1 MQDKGVAWPWH
12 QICVLQENK
21 IYSEVITF
29 FLSILNLKEFEL
41 YVHSLK
47 GTLILQRYTALLKNA
62 LECKTLIDKND
73 RGVGFYLFLLY

>member
-1 MQDKGVAWPWH
+1 M
-12 QICVLQENK
+12 
-21 IYSEVITF
+21 
-29 FLSILNLKEFEL
+29 

-47 GTLILQRYTALLKNA
+47 GTLILQRYIALLKNA